1 MGKSGLQYRIKLA
14 SEGEQRRS
22 SEIGPDP
29 LLVFEIE
36 LLDVIS
42 ISSDKEEKNSD
53 SEEMLPCK

>member
-1 MGKSGLQYRIKLA
+1 VKVRPSYRVKLA
-14 SEGEQRRS
+14 GEGRQRRS
-22 SEIGPDP
+22 SEIGPNQ

-42 ISSDKEEKNSD
+42 ISSDKEEKNSA

>member
-1 MGKSGLQYRIKLA
+1 MKVRPSYRVKLA
-14 SEGEQRRS
+14 GEGEQRRS
-22 SEIGPDP
+22 SEIGPNQ

-42 ISSDKEEKNSD
+42 ISSDKEEKNSA